1 MDRTALAGAIDGW
14 RADLHESPEP
24 YEWLLARGIDPAYID
39 KYLLGYVVSGYYA
52 DSVAIPLLDGMGRL
66 RSCRFRRLTPGYPR
80 KYETMKGDQP
90 HMFNV
95 SSLRHPLVYIAEGE
109 FDAIVLE
116 QLGRKAVGV
125 PGINNFLP
133 QWRWLFLGNHV
144 RLVFDSDEGTV
155 ANDNVQRSRY
165 RIKNWLEPLA
175 ESFDDVRLPSGHDV
189 SSLYVE
195 DRRALIDILEDAD
208 EHPQ

>member
-1 MDRTALAGAIDGW
+1 MDRTELAGAVDGW
-14 RADLHESPEP
+14 RADLRETEAIWD
-24 YEWLLARGIDPAYID
+24 YLVGRGIEPDYIE
-39 KYLLGYVVSGYYA
+39 KYLLGYVPDGYYGH
-52 DSVAIPLLDGMGRL
+52 SISIPLLDGMGRL
-66 RSCRFRRLTPGYPR
+66 RSVRFRRLGDRHP
-80 KYETMKGDQP
+80 KYETMRGDQP

-144 RLVFDSDEGTV
+144 RLVFDSDENTV

-175 ESFDDVRLPSGHDV
+175 ESFDDVRLPAGHDV
-189 SSLYVE
+189 SSLYVT
-195 DRRALIDILEDAD
+195 DKRQLIDILEDAD